1 MTRRYSGTGVHVSR
15 ALNYKPLDQST
26 ECRFAVVSL
35 LLYFDWFREASTN
48 TGQLSSI
55 LSCQVHGCGYTTALA
70 WPGPVS
76 VCFSLTGFLEG
87 VPGEGC
93 RPALTLTPKQVGGSN
108 MSKQTQQAVETKVE
122 KDNFVLLKSG
132 VMMIGDALLGSKL
145 AAITAEAINLND
157 DHGLACIVFRND
169 GFPADKLGPMF
180 GVTIADTYSIAINLD
195 HCWSAARESAE
206 EGKSNLSF
214 LGMLWVN
221 VLSAIGHELDHMD
234 MATKN
239 RAQYEEDRSTKDGN
253 EILEEV
259 AQEAAINMILK
270 LAKKYDIEIPHVGEM
285 GWFGPMIMDLLT
297 NEATKDLEWVN
308 KTRTQMD
315 HSVIYSEGEGKE
327 CFSFRD
333 FIKKAHSSE
342 DASWDQPTTCVTLEH
357 HVDNVVV
364 EEFKAEDVVEP
375 ELSAI
380 EQLAEANPTLPDV
393 PTTLDLEQTQVEE
406 IMAAANADESPT
418 IVMADGIDENG
429 VATIDMVQAETGQF
443 IGAGT
448 EINEAEA
455 GTFAGAEPDTQYLA
469 DPISSNTT
477 DAVEVTQYA
486 ADGAVVVEQAVA
498 AVPLPQPV
506 AAQAAAVATAATT
519 AVPAAQ
525 PTPTTYTPNTVAQE
539 TMKAVM
545 ESVWKTLYHHVFTK
559 CGWQQNPQTGRF
571 MFTNAAAVLEGVNIQ
586 HIIKQFAADNF
597 IMEYDTLNAEGAYAP
612 EMCQGMIRGR
622 TTSQAGL
629 PSYSLYLNINGQR
642 IKRTFMPQ
650 NPEKRTAQNA
660 YTKSAEEAGGGHMIV
675 WVFKDEAADH
685 APFTE
690 KVAVTIKDNVY
701 EVMGG

>member
-1 MTRRYSGTGVHVSR
+1 
-15 ALNYKPLDQST
+15 
-26 ECRFAVVSL
+26 
-35 LLYFDWFREASTN
+35 
-48 TGQLSSI
+48 
-55 LSCQVHGCGYTTALA
+55 
-70 WPGPVS
+70 
-76 VCFSLTGFLEG
+76 
-87 VPGEGC
+87 
-93 RPALTLTPKQVGGSN
+93 
-108 MSKQTQQAVETKVE
+108 MSEQTQQAVETKVE

-132 VMMIGDALLGSKL
+132 VMMIGDALLGPKL

-195 HCWSAARESAE
+195 RCWSAACESAE
-206 EGKSNLSF
+206 EGESNLSF

-221 VLSAIGHELDHMD
+221 VLSAVGHELDHMD

-259 AQEAAINMILK
+259 AQEAAINMIVK
-270 LAKKYDIEIPHVGEM
+270 LAKTFDIEIPHVGEM

-308 KTRTQMD
+308 KARTQMD

-333 FIKKAHSSE
+333 FIKKAHSNG
-342 DASWDQPTTCVTLEH
+342 DASWDQPTTCVNLEH
-357 HVDNVVV
+357 HVDNAVV
-364 EEFKAEDVVEP
+364 EEFKAEPVVEP
-375 ELSAI
+375 V
-380 EQLAEANPTLPDV
+380 AETV
-393 PTTLDLEQTQVEE
+393 DLEQSEVEE
-406 IMAAANADESPT
+406 IMAEANVDDSPA

-429 VATIDMVQAETGQF
+429 EATIDMVQAETGQF
-443 IGAGT
+443 IGAGI
-448 EINEAEA
+448 EITEAEA
-455 GTFAGAEPDTQYLA
+455 VEPTQDMIATQAEAVA
-469 DPISSNTT
+469 D
-477 DAVEVTQYA
+477 TQYA
-486 ADGAVVVEQAVA
+486 ADGAEVG
-498 AVPLPQPV
+498 AVPLPPVV
-506 AAQAAAVATAATT
+506 AAQVAAVATAATT

-525 PTPTTYTPNTVAQE
+525 PTPTTYTPNTVAPE

-660 YTKSAEEAGGGHMIV
+660 YTKSANEAGGGHMIV
-675 WVFKDEAADH
+675 WVFKDEAADN

-690 KVAVTIKDNVY
+690 KVAITIKDNVY
-701 EVMGG
+701 EVMGA